1 MILDDFRDTD
11 FSDLGSATG
20 PVRYTVLTV
29 ALILILVVGY
39 FLLISDKKVQLAQE
53 GQQEFALKADFEY
66 KQQKAANL
74 EAYEQQLADMKEL
87 LETMFRQLPSK
98 TEMDKLLVD
107 VSQTALAAGID
118 VQLFEPQKEEFR
130 DFYAERPIVIR
141 MLGDYHQF
149 GEFVS
154 GVAALPRVVIL
165 TMHDI
170 SLTRASTNQNQK
182 RSNGGRDRL
191 VLEGRVKTYRYIN
204 EEEVAQR
211 SAEQVP

>member
-1 MILDDFRDTD
+1 MILDDFRSAEL
-11 FSDLGSATG
+11 SDLGSAAG
-20 PVRYTVLTV
+20 SVRYTLLTV
-29 ALILILVVGY
+29 VLILVLVAGY
-39 FLLISDKKVQLAQE
+39 FLLIEDKTIEIDQSR
-53 GQQEFALKADFEY
+53 QQELVLKEDFEF

-74 EAYEQQLADMKEL
+74 EAYEQQLADMQEL

-118 VQLFEPQKEEFR
+118 VQLFEPQAEAFQ
-130 DFYAERPIVIR
+130 DFYAERPILIR
-141 MLGDYHQF
+141 MLGDYHEF

-170 SLTRASTNQNQK
+170 SLTRAGANQSRYGN
-182 RSNGGRDRL
+182 SEGRL
-191 VLEGRVKTYRYIN
+191 ILEGRVKTYRYVD
-204 EEEVAQR
+204 EEELSEISGEQAQ
-211 SAEQVP
+211 

>member
-1 MILDDFRDTD
+1 MIFQDLRDAD
-11 FSDLGSATG
+11 FSDLGSSPKSVQYALLA
-20 PVRYTVLTV
+20 LT
-29 ALILILVVGY
+29 LILIVVAGY
-39 FLLISDKKVQLAQE
+39 FLLVKDKRIELEQTRQE
-53 GQQEFALKADFEY
+53 ELVLLADFEF

-74 EAYEQQLADMKEL
+74 EAYEQQLLDMQEL
-87 LETMFRQLPSK
+87 LQTMFRQLPNK

-118 VQLFEPQKEEFR
+118 VQLFEPQAEAFQ
-130 DFYAERPIVIR
+130 DFYAERPIVVR
-141 MLGDYHQF
+141 MLGDYHEF

-170 SLTRASTNQNQK
+170 SLRRAAANQ
-182 RSNGGRDRL
+182 SLFGDSEGRL
-191 VLEGRVKTYRYIN
+191 ILEGRVKTYRYVD

-211 SAEQVP
+211 AAEQAP

>member
-1 MILDDFRDTD
+1 MILDDFRSAD
-11 FSDLGSATG
+11 FSDLGSSPGT
-20 PVRYTVLTV
+20 VRYTVLTI
-29 ALILILVVGY
+29 ALILILVAGF
-39 FLLISDKKVQLAQE
+39 FLLIDDKKNQLAQE
-53 GQQEFALKADFEY
+53 EQQELGLRTDFEY
-66 KQQKAANL
+66 KQQKSANL
-74 EAYEQQLADMKEL
+74 EAYEQQLADMHEM

-118 VQLFEPQKEEFR
+118 VQLFEPQAEAFR
-130 DFYAERPIVIR
+130 DFYAERPISIR

-170 SLTRASTNQNQK
+170 SLTRAKAGQS
-182 RSNGGRDRL
+182 RFGDSEGRL
-191 VLEGRVKTYRYIN
+191 ILEGRVKTYRYVD
-204 EEEVAQR
+204 EDEVAQR
-211 SAEQVP
+211 SAEQAP

>member
-1 MILDDFRDTD
+1 MIFRDLRDTD
-11 FSDLGSATG
+11 YSDLGGAAVS
-20 PVRYTVLTV
+20 VKYTILLIVLVLLLV
-29 ALILILVVGY
+29 AGY
-39 FLLISDKKVQLAQE
+39 FLLIKDKKIELEQTR
-53 GQQEFALKADFEY
+53 QQELVLLADFEF

-74 EAYEQQLADMKEL
+74 EAYEQQLVDMQEL
-87 LETMFRQLPSK
+87 LQTMFRQLPNK

-118 VQLFEPQKEEFR
+118 VQLFEPQAEAFQ
-130 DFYAERPIVIR
+130 DFYAERPIVVK
-141 MLGDYHQF
+141 MLGDYHEF

-170 SLTRASTNQNQK
+170 SLTRAGANQSLFGN
-182 RSNGGRDRL
+182 SEGRL
-191 VLEGRVKTYRYIN
+191 ILEGRVKTYRYVD

-211 SAEQVP
+211 AAEQAP

>member
-1 MILDDFRDTD
+1 MILNDFRDAD
-11 FSDLGSATG
+11 FSDLGNAPG
-20 PVRYTVLTV
+20 VVRYTLLAVT
-29 ALILILVVGY
+29 LILVLVAGY
-39 FLLISDKKVQLAQE
+39 YLFIEEQKNELERSR
-53 GQQEFALKADFEY
+53 QQESVLMADFEY

-74 EAYEQQLADMKEL
+74 EAYEQQLADMREL

-118 VQLFEPQKEEFR
+118 VQLFEPLAESFQ
-130 DFYAERPIVIR
+130 DFYAERPISIR
-141 MLGDYHQF
+141 MLGDYHEF

-170 SLTRASTNQNQK
+170 SLKRASANQS
-182 RSNGGRDRL
+182 RYGDSEGRL
-191 VLEGRVKTYRYIN
+191 ILEGTVKTYRYVD

-211 SAEQVP
+211 AAEQAP